1 MMLLFVYRGGSV
13 VAKSLEVIISTLMW
27 SITTMGILSV

>member
-13 VAKSLEVIISTLMW
+13 VAKSLEVC
-27 SITTMGILSV
+27 

>member
-13 VAKSLEVIISTLMW
+13 VAKSLE
-27 SITTMGILSV
+27 TTEY

>member
-13 VAKSLEVIISTLMW
+13 VAKSLE
-27 SITTMGILSV
+27 